1 MKVSYL
7 VFCPSVQ
14 GTISPKV
21 WAGVI
26 WSSLLTIIIFS
37 YWQDNYAKLNR
48 DILIFGNVRLTA
60 MRVEPLWKS
69 KTGSKY
75 RGTRTN

>member
-1 MKVSYL
+1 MKISYL

-14 GTISPKV
+14 VTILLKV

-26 WSSLLTIIIFS
+26 WSLLLIIIIFS
-37 YWQDNYAKLNR
+37 YWQDNYAKLSR

-75 RGTRTN
+75 RGATTN